1 MKSDPK
7 VRLRGMMG
15 FAARAGKVI
24 FGTEQICQQL
34 KKKAE
39 RVKLVLVA
47 QTASE
52 GTKKKIRTKC
62 EFYSVM
68 QREIPMSGEELSD
81 LLGKSFAPSAVAIC
95 DEGFAREI
103 ALALDGAGDN

>member
-1 MKSDPK
+1 
-7 VRLRGMMG
+7 MMG

-47 QTASE
+47 QTASD

-62 EFYSVM
+62 EFYGV
-68 QREIPMSGEELSD
+68 RAIALAVTPAE
-81 LLGKSFAPSAVAIC
+81 LGKAVGKTGNLAALAVM
-95 DEGFAREI
+95 DEGFAD
-103 ALALDGAGDN
+103 AMVAKLAPKQA